1 MNIQVLPFALLFF
14 VHKLK
19 NNDQTNTRF
28 GIRKHKYTGYVPT
41 LLFLIHQVKNNHE
54 TNTGI
59 AVENHEYTDSR
70 SHTFISSP

>member
-1 MNIQVLPFALLFF
+1 MIRQTPALGSENTNIQV
-14 VHKLK
+14 
-19 NNDQTNTRF
+19 
-28 GIRKHKYTGYVPT
+28 YVLT